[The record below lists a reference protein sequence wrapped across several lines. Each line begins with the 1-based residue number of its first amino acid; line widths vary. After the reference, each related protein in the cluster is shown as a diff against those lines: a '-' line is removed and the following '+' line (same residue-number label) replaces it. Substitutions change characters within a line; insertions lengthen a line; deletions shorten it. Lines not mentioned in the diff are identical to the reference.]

1 MKLTKMIFDYWCHWM
16 RLDSED
22 NDCVNKWNTE
32 GISYYDGYNVTFF
45 YLLNVRWYEMND
57 KLYAK
62 TGCTEPY
69 EILRDF
75 DEDYLIENGY
85 K

>member
-1 MKLTKMIFDYWCHWM
+1 
-16 RLDSED
+16 
-22 NDCVNKWNTE
+22 
-32 GISYYDGYNVTFF
+32 
-45 YLLNVRWYEMND
+45 MND

-69 EILRDF
+69 EILGDF
-75 DEDYLIENGY
+75 DEDYLLENGY

>member
-1 MKLTKMIFDYWCHWM
+1 
-16 RLDSED
+16 
-22 NDCVNKWNTE
+22 
-32 GISYYDGYNVTFF
+32 
-45 YLLNVRWYEMND
+45 MND

-62 TGCTEPY
+62 TGCTESY

-75 DEDYLIENGY
+75 DEDYLLENGY